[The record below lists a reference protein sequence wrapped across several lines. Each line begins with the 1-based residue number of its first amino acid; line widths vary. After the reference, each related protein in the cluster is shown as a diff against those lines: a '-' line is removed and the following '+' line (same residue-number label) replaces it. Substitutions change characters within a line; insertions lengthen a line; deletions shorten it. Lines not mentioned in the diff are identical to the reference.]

1 MWVWEGGGGL
11 LGGSFGVL
19 YLEITR
25 EDPIACS
32 KGMTIYRYNILFCP
46 CRICNIIPRICKTI
60 FMMCKIILMT
70 CKKEMGRAQL

>member
-25 EDPIACS
+25 EDPIACL
-32 KGMTIYRYNILFCP
+32 KGMTMYKYILPLAGSVIFCP
-46 CRICNIIPRICKTI
+46 
-60 FMMCKIILMT
+60 L
-70 CKKEMGRAQL
+70 QDL